1 MAHHGEADDYYNDR
15 TAYQQYQPPSKPPP
29 QQYDMPDYG
38 ANNEQMYSQAPPM
51 YGATFVPPQNN
62 KQDFQQT
69 FKVAKPKWNDLWA
82 GILVGASQCCSQQLM
97 SDLDTADL
105 RFPRFCR
112 NFGTHSVS
120 VL

>member
-1 MAHHGEADDYYNDR
+1 MAHHSEVDGYYNDR
-15 TAYQQYQPPSKPPP
+15 TAYQQHSQLPQAQQYQPPSKPSP
-29 QQYDMPDYG
+29 QQYGMPDYD

-82 GILVGASQCCSQQLM
+82 GILVRASQYYSQQLM
-97 SDLDTADL
+97 SDF
-105 RFPRFCR
+105 RY
-112 NFGTHSVS
+112 S
-120 VL
+120 